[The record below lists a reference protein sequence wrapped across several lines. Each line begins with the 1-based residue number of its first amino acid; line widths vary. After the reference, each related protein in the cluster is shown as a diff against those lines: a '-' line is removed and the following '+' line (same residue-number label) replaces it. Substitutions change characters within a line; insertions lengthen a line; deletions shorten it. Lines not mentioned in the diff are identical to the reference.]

1 MGYSITE
8 KMLYNHVEI
17 ITDQCRK
24 LDLITKN
31 EMVQISM
38 GSKYF
43 GNSFKLYAYDTVKT
57 TNRCRDLLFGS
68 YLGMTK
74 KEADLSLCGI
84 KDALSA
90 VLYHPENRNN

>member
-1 MGYSITE
+1 MGYSISE
-8 KMLYNHVEI
+8 KMLYNQADI

-24 LDLITKN
+24 LDLITKD
-31 EMVQISM
+31 EIVQISI

-43 GNSFKLYAYDTVKT
+43 GNSFKLYVYDTVKT
-57 TNRCRDLLFGS
+57 ENKCRDLLFGS

-84 KDALSA
+84 KDALRA
-90 VLYHPENRNN
+90 VINHPKNR

>member
-8 KMLYNHVEI
+8 KMLYNHAEI
-17 ITDQCRK
+17 ITDQCAK
-24 LDLITKN
+24 LGLITDD
-31 EMVQISM
+31 EIVQVSM

-43 GNSFKLYAYDTVKT
+43 GNSFKLYVYDTVKT
-57 TNRCRDLLFGS
+57 IDRCRDLLFGS

-84 KDALSA
+84 KDALRA
-90 VLYHPENRNN
+90 VLYHPKNR